1 MNNNQNT
8 ATTTDSDNPSIVD
21 ILIARQNGK
30 RITNVAK
37 KTIADVATSIC
48 LVVFILAFMGIS
60 LKACEAEQAAQIER
74 AKAHQAMLNEVAK

>member
-1 MNNNQNT
+1 MEHNAEQNK
-8 ATTTDSDNPSIVD
+8 
-21 ILIARQNGK
+21 LIDTLVQRQNGK
-30 RITNVAK
+30 RISSIAK

-48 LVVFILAFMGIS
+48 LVVFILVFMGIS

>member
-1 MNNNQNT
+1 MEHNAEQNK
-8 ATTTDSDNPSIVD
+8 
-21 ILIARQNGK
+21 LIDTRVQRQNGK

-37 KTIADVATSIC
+37 KTLADVATSVC

>member
-1 MNNNQNT
+1 MEHNAEQNK
-8 ATTTDSDNPSIVD
+8 
-21 ILIARQNGK
+21 LIDTLVQRQNGK

-37 KTIADVATSIC
+37 KTLADVATSVC